1 MNSKRDKETLH
12 ISVYSKIEAL
22 SGDVNEMT
30 LYTEATYRH
39 ERNKAFLMYEETE
52 LSGMEGTKTLLTYDG
67 VTLQIKRY
75 GQTNSLLRIEKG
87 IEFENNYQ
95 TPYGTFIMKTT
106 GESILWEDSGQL
118 SIELVYKLDIN
129 EDVSNVT
136 IKIKAERK

>member
-1 MNSKRDKETLH
+1 MSSKLDKETLH
-12 ISVYSKIEAL
+12 ISVYSRIEAL

-75 GQTNSLLRIEKG
+75 GQTNNLLRIEKG
-87 IEFENNYQ
+87 VEFENTYQ

-106 GESILWEDSGQL
+106 GESILWDDSGQL
-118 SIELVYKLDIN
+118 SIEFVYRLDIN

-136 IKIKAERK
+136 IKIDAERK